1 VSLPALRQQLAAL
14 SPPPH
19 AGTATIPTGLPA
31 LDGVL
36 SGGGLPSGRL
46 TELLGRRGSGRTTL
60 VRQLVA
66 AAVEA
71 RRWVAVVDG
80 SRTLAPRDWA
90 AIGDSGRLWVVRPPG
105 PDRGAWCADILLR
118 SGAFSLVVLDSVPAL
133 PHQVAVRLTRL
144 AREHDVALVVTGEV
158 TSGVVGSAVRLR
170 IEKRAEGRGQRADKG
185 RGQRAE
191 PAAPRPAPHESRI
204 TISVEKGGSH
214 HPVEV
219 RCAIDVAR
227 RLCAHPEVPDRRG
240 VAKRNRR
247 GELVDAAVVR
257 TGNAHGSSSAIAAH
271 NATLPYKR
279 RCAETPRDWLD
290 DTPGRSLLGREA
302 DRPDR
307 VATRAR
313 GNRGRRTLADP
324 RGHDGYGGQ
333 SALRRRRR
341 ATVG

>member
-19 AGTATIPTGLPA
+19 VGTAAIPTGLPA
-31 LDGVL
+31 LDRVL

-90 AIGDSGRLWVVRPPG
+90 AIGDSGRLWVVRPPA

-133 PHQVAVRLTRL
+133 PRQVAVRLTRL
-144 AREHDVALVVTGEV
+144 AREHDVALMVTGDDA
-158 TSGVVGSAVRLR
+158 SGVIGSAVRLR
-170 IEKRAEGRGQRADKG
+170 ITKRAEGKGQRADKG

-240 VAKRNRR
+240 VARRNRQGERVESPHRKPGAEGR
-247 GELVDAAVVR
+247 GQRAEQ
-257 TGNAHGSSSAIAAH
+257 TGQRAEGRAGDERRDERGPIAGG
-271 NATLPYKR
+271 TLPHKR
-279 RCAETPRDWLD
+279 RCAEPLVRHDEF
-290 DTPGRSLLGREA
+290 LLTGEREPE
-302 DRPDR
+302 RR
-307 VATRAR
+307 KRRHRA
-313 GNRGRRTLADP
+313 A
-324 RGHDGYGGQ
+324 
-333 SALRRRRR
+333 AC
-341 ATVG
+341 